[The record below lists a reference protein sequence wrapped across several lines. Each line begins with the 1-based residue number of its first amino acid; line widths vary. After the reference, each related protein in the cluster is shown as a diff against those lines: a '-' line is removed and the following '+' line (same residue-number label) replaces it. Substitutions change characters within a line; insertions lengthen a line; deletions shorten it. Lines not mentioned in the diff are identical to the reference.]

1 MHLTYNE
8 DLMTAQNTPARIA
21 RISVPVIIGVA
32 LLVAGV
38 PYVVGALWVL
48 LIAVPSL
55 VTLRLV
61 LSQLDAAAQD
71 GPTRVARVMT
81 LVTTGVALLAI
92 GVSSAMAVWTSSFG
106 RFMYLEDLG
115 LAETT
120 AAAAARDTPVDRALM
135 ASGLILAL
143 LGAAALIAA
152 AVQSRRRG
160 HGGR

>member
-1 MHLTYNE
+1 VHLTYNE
-8 DLMTAQNTPARIA
+8 DLMTTQRTPARIA
-21 RISVPVIIGVA
+21 RISVPVIVGVA

-38 PYVVGALWVL
+38 PFVVGALWVL

-55 VTLRLV
+55 VMPRLV

-71 GPTRVARVMT
+71 GPARVARVMT
-81 LVTTGVALLAI
+81 LVIVGVALLAA
-92 GVSSAMAVWTSSFG
+92 GVSSVLTLWWSSFA

-115 LAETT
+115 LDGAT
-120 AAAAARDTPVDRALM
+120 AVAVVRITPVDRALM
-135 ASGLILAL
+135 ASGVILAI
-143 LGAAALIAA
+143 LGAAALVAA